1 MNAPA
6 DEARVVP
13 QLRWPSVARIE
24 LPGSKSDANRLL
36 VAAALS
42 GQRVAVEGVSTSDDV
57 GHLLAGLGTLGFEC
71 TFDRTFAAAGGRA
84 LLGPR
89 RPDAPRAG
97 ELFCGNAGTALRFLV
112 SVAAITPG
120 DWLLTG
126 DAAMRRRPI
135 GALAAAWRQL
145 GVDVEDSG
153 GCPPVRVR
161 CAALPRGGRVRLDVR
176 ASSQFLSSLMLVAP
190 ALPDGLDI
198 EYDGDLASAEYAQLT
213 AACLRRFGVRAIVG
227 DARATV
233 RGRHDPAVTRV
244 RVARDWSSAGVWTC
258 LEHLT
263 GSRIDLPD
271 LDADAGQPDA
281 GLGAQLLGMPR
292 RGDIEI
298 DVRMTPDQFLDV
310 AIVAAARDGT
320 TRLIGGK
327 NLRHK
332 ECDRIHVMA
341 RELRRLGVE
350 VEELPDGLVIRGADT
365 LSPAVIDPAGDHRV
379 AMAFSLA
386 GLLSPGIRIA
396 DPGCVTKSY
405 PDFWADLERVVAE
418 RRCVAIVG
426 MRGAGKS
433 TFARAFAAHTD
444 STLVD
449 LDERFVATYGPIG
462 AFVAANG
469 WSEFRDREAELITTN
484 LRPGTVVSTGG
495 GAIERA
501 ETRRR
506 LREHATVVWLEAPA
520 ELLVARLTQDA
531 GRRPSLT
538 GAPIADEV
546 AEVLMRRA
554 PLFAAAAD
562 LRVDAA
568 LPTAQQVVEV
578 AAALGASCRWPGVR

>member
-1 MNAPA
+1 MKPPA
-6 DEARVVP
+6 DDARLVP
-13 QLRWPSVARIE
+13 QLRWPSAARIE
-24 LPGSKSDANRLL
+24 LPGSKSDTNRLL
-36 VAAALS
+36 VIAALS
-42 GQRVAVEGVSTSDDV
+42 GHRVVVDGVSMSDDV
-57 GHLLAGLGTLGFEC
+57 GHLLAGLRTLGFEC
-71 TFDRTFAAAGGRA
+71 TFDRSTDTGSGSVR
-84 LLGPR
+84 LGPR
-89 RPDAPRAG
+89 RPEAPASG

-112 SVAAITPG
+112 SVAAVTPG
-120 DWLLTG
+120 DWLLSG
-126 DAAMRRRPI
+126 DAAMQRRPI

-161 CAALPRGGRVRLDVR
+161 GGAGVRGGRVRLDVR

-190 ALPDGLDI
+190 ALADGLDI
-198 EYDGDLASAEYAQLT
+198 EFDGDLASAEYAQLT
-213 AACLRRFGVRAIVG
+213 AATLRRFGVRAHVG
-227 DARATV
+227 GTQATV
-233 RGRHDPAVTRV
+233 RGRHDPAVMRV
-244 RVARDWSSAGVWTC
+244 RTARDWSSAGVWTC

-263 GSRIDLPD
+263 GSRLELPD

-281 GLGAQLLGMPR
+281 GLSALLLGLPR
-292 RGDIEI
+292 GGDIEV
-298 DVRMTPDQFLDV
+298 DVRTTPDQFLDV

-350 VEELPDGLVIRGADT
+350 VEELPDGLVIHGADT

-379 AMAFSLA
+379 AMAFALA

-396 DPGCVTKSY
+396 DPDCVTKSY
-405 PDFWADLERVVAE
+405 PDFWADLERVVRQ
-418 RRCVAIVG
+418 RRCIAVVG

-449 LDERFVATYGPIG
+449 LDEHFVAAHGPIA
-462 AFVAANG
+462 AFVAQNG
-469 WSEFRDREAELITTN
+469 WSEFRDREAELIAGN

-501 ETRRR
+501 ETRRL
-506 LREHATVVWLEAPA
+506 LREHTTVVWLEAPA

-578 AAALGASCRWPGVR
+578 AAALGAACRWPGVR